1 MGSNDDYCSCEH
13 YFGLSLRHEFPN
25 ESYNELLPDDYGEF
39 SGQLFEQGSTNAD
52 LF

>member
-25 ESYNELLPDDYGEF
+25 ESYNELLPDDYGAYLQVNILF
-39 SGQLFEQGSTNAD
+39 QLS
-52 LF
+52 